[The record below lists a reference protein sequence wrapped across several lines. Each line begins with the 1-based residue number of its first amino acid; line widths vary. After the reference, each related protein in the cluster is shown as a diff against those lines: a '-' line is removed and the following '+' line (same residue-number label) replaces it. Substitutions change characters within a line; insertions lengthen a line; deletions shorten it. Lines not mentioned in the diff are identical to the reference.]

1 MKVFLSSV
9 FLCVHPNDSWPD
21 KIAHLRLVEGKK
33 EREKER
39 EKRAQ
44 RRSFTEP
51 NVLKLGGKKKKEK
64 IIASIRYDE
73 SGDDEWRR
81 LANVG

>member
-1 MKVFLSSV
+1 MDEF
-9 FLCVHPNDSWPD
+9 H
-21 KIAHLRLVEGKK
+21 R
-33 EREKER
+33 
-39 EKRAQ
+39 
-44 RRSFTEP
+44 TECAETG
-51 NVLKLGGKKKKEK
+51 GGKKKKEK